1 MNKFRA
7 ALLTIGMMAA
17 VGVASAQTA
26 RQGPHLF
33 FTAEKVALLKQRIQ
47 ADTFIAA
54 NWNEILQQADG
65 VVQGGNAKG
74 KIDYLS
80 LVYLVTGKK
89 EYAEKIKM
97 HLLQLCSKPSWTD
110 PAMMQRDPLW
120 TSDLGTADN
129 CWVTAIGY
137 DAIRNTLTKE
147 ERHIIT
153 GGLVRMGIL
162 PALND
167 WIFPEKRIHS
177 LNSMGHNWWA
187 ACVGMAGVA
196 ALAILD
202 DEPRAAGWV
211 ETVNQAMIEWFSF
224 NGDELHF
231 KPKSWDEK
239 GAMYESVNYA
249 SFGVSEY
256 LFFRLAWENTYPGK
270 QAPVIPV
277 LDKVPGYF
285 THVAYPR
292 TGMLYSLNFGDGGMN
307 VIGERPVKLLYA
319 MGDHHPNN
327 LWYLSQIEKLQ
338 HKEGLSVNTPI
349 GITYQPDMRKAP
361 AVPDLPASEIFST
374 IGWATM
380 RDSWKKDATMLGVK
394 SGFTW
399 NHSHADANSFILFHK
414 GEAIIKDAGN
424 SGYGSD
430 EYAGYFFQ
438 SQAHNVIL
446 FNGQAQPTEQQ
457 YYGSPEKGHLSNLLD
472 GGHIKYI
479 LSDATGPTSKNF
491 TRNFRHYL
499 WLDKVILVIDD
510 VKTYN
515 TGKFEWLLHPGGE
528 ARKTGM
534 DISIQNNKAAVLVR
548 PLFPETLIQT
558 GYNHDFPEKMKLVEK
573 TAPQA
578 KDLTKTETYFSI
590 QYPEEVRQT
599 KFVTAIILKD
609 SVNDN
614 NIPQIER
621 IAEKDYI
628 GLRIRQSGKV
638 TNVYLNLLADGRKM
652 HLNSCNNIDGW
663 DTDAYLLAFTWPEHK
678 DTGKPEDLQDLFV
691 GYGSYVRK
699 EQKVV
704 YESLSKLTGIVSYEK
719 HKIAAY
725 FSGQPYAR
733 IGILADHAPDIFSL
747 NGRKTPVNHASSKF
761 TFLLKEPS

>member
-1 MNKFRA
+1 MNRVRA
-7 ALLTIGMMAA
+7 GLLIIGMVAA
-17 VGVASAQTA
+17 CCIASAQTGK
-26 RQGPHLF
+26 QGPHLF

-74 KIDYLS
+74 KIDYLA

-89 EYAEKIKM
+89 EYAGKIKEY
-97 HLLQLCSKPSWTD
+97 LLQLCSRPSWTD
-110 PAMMQRDPLW
+110 PSMMQRDPPW

-137 DAIRNTLTKE
+137 DAIRNVLTKE
-147 ERHIIT
+147 ERNIIT

-177 LNSMGHNWWA
+177 LNSMGHNWWS

-196 ALAILD
+196 ALAILE

-231 KPKSWDEK
+231 KPRSWDEK

-249 SFGVSEY
+249 AFGVSEY

-285 THVAYPR
+285 MHVAYPR
-292 TGMLYSLNFGDGGMN
+292 TGMLYSLNFGDGGMTAA
-307 VIGERPVKLLYA
+307 GERPVKLLYA
-319 MGDHHPNN
+319 MGDHHTNN
-327 LWYLSQIEKLQ
+327 LWYLSQIEKFQ
-338 HKEGLSVNTPI
+338 HREGLFVNTPI

-361 AVPDLPASEIFST
+361 AVPDLSTSEIFST
-374 IGWATM
+374 IGWASL
-380 RDSWKKDATMLGVK
+380 RNSWKKDATMLGVK
-394 SGFTW
+394 SGYTW

-414 GEAIIKDAGN
+414 GEAIIKDPGN

-430 EYAGYFFQ
+430 EYADYFFQ

-446 FNGQAQPTEQQ
+446 FNGQAQPAEQQ

-515 TGKFEWLLHPGGE
+515 TGKFEWLLHPGGD

-534 DISIQNNKAAVLVR
+534 DISIQNNNAAVLVR

-558 GYNHDFPEKMKLVEK
+558 GYNHDFPEKMKLVAR

-621 IAEKDYI
+621 ITAANYL

-652 HLNSCNNIDGW
+652 HLNSCNNMGGW
-663 DTDAYLLAFTWPEHK
+663 DTDAYLLALTWAENK

-699 EQKVV
+699 EQQVV
-704 YESLSKLTGIVSYEK
+704 YESLSKLSGIVSYGK
-719 HKIAAY
+719 NNIAAH

-733 IGILADHAPDIFSL
+733 IGIFSAREPGAFSL
-747 NGRKTPVNHASSKF
+747 NGKKTVINYQPSLF
-761 TFLLKEPS
+761 TFLLKEQ

>member
-1 MNKFRA
+1 MNTLRTSLLIICVIAAGIRA
-7 ALLTIGMMAA
+7 F
-17 VGVASAQTA
+17 AQSGKQ
-26 RQGPHLF
+26 RPPHLF
-33 FTAEKVALLKQRIQ
+33 FTEEKVALLKQRIQ
-47 ADTFIAA
+47 TDTFIAS
-54 NWNEILQQADG
+54 NWQEILQQADG
-65 VVQGGNAKG
+65 ALQGGSAKG
-74 KIDYLS
+74 KIDYLALS
-80 LVYLVTGKK
+80 YLVTGKK
-89 EYAEKIKM
+89 EYAGKIKEY
-97 HLLQLCSKPSWTD
+97 LLQLCSRPSWTD
-110 PAMMQRDPLW
+110 PAMMQRNPPW
-120 TSDLGTADN
+120 TADLGTADN

-137 DAIRNTLTKE
+137 DAIRGELTKE
-147 ERHIIT
+147 ERQTIT

-177 LNSMGHNWWA
+177 LNSMGHNWWS

-202 DEPRAAGWV
+202 EEPRAAGWV
-211 ETVNQAMIEWFSF
+211 ETINQAMIEWFSF

-249 SFGVSEY
+249 AFGVSEY

-277 LDKVPGYF
+277 LDKIPGYF
-285 THVAYPR
+285 MHVAYPR
-292 TGMLYSLNFGDGGMN
+292 DGMLYSLNFGDGGLN
-307 VIGERPVKLLYA
+307 AGGERPVKLLYA
-319 MGDHHPNN
+319 MGDHHANN
-327 LWYLSQIEKLQ
+327 LWYLSQVEKFQ
-338 HKEGLSVNTPI
+338 HREGLFVNTPI
-349 GITYQPDMRKAP
+349 GIAYQPDIRKAP
-361 AVPDLPASEIFST
+361 AVPDLPTSEIFST
-374 IGWATM
+374 IGWATL
-380 RDSWKKDATMLGVK
+380 RDSWKKNATMLGVK

-414 GEAIIKDAGN
+414 GEAIIKDPGN
-424 SGYGSD
+424 SWYGSN
-430 EYAGYFFQ
+430 EYADYFFQ
-438 SQAHNVIL
+438 SQAHNVML
-446 FNGQAQPTEQQ
+446 FNGQAQPVEQQ

-472 GGHIKYI
+472 GGYIKYI
-479 LSDATGPTSKNF
+479 LSDATGPTSRNF

-510 VKTYN
+510 VKTYE
-515 TGKFEWLLHPGGE
+515 TGKFEWLLHPGGT

-534 DISIQNNKAAVLVR
+534 DISIQQNNAAVLVR

-573 TAPQA
+573 TGPQA

-590 QYPEEVRQT
+590 QYPEEVKQT

-614 NIPQIER
+614 NIPEIER
-621 IAEKDYI
+621 IEAKDYL
-628 GLRIRQSGKV
+628 GVRIRQDGKV
-638 TNVYLNLLADGRKM
+638 TEVYLNLLADGRKM
-652 HLNSCNNIDGW
+652 HLNSCNNINGW
-663 DTDAYLLAFTWPEHK
+663 DTDAYLLAFTWAENRN
-678 DTGKPEDLQDLFV
+678 TGKPEEIQDLFV

-699 EQKVV
+699 EDKVI
-704 YESLSKLTGIVSYEK
+704 YESLSKLSGIISYGA
-719 HKIAAY
+719 HKIDAH

-733 IGILADHAPDIFSL
+733 IGVYSARPPAAFFL
-747 NGRKTPVNHASSKF
+747 NGKKTAVSYAHPQL
-761 TFLLKEPS
+761 TFLLNEP

>member
-1 MNKFRA
+1 MNKLRTN
-7 ALLTIGMMAA
+7 LLIIGII
-17 VGVASAQTA
+17 VSCIPVFAQSGK
-26 RQGPHLF
+26 QHPHLF
-33 FTAEKVALLKQRIQ
+33 FTEEKVALLKQRIQ
-47 ADTFIAA
+47 TDTFIAA
-54 NWNEILQQADG
+54 NWREILQQADG
-65 VVQGGNAKG
+65 VLQGGNAKG
-74 KIDYLS
+74 KIDYLALS
-80 LVYLVTGKK
+80 YLVTGKK
-89 EYAEKIKM
+89 EYAGKIKEY
-97 HLLQLCSKPSWTD
+97 LLQLCSRPSWTD
-110 PAMMQRDPLW
+110 ASMMQRNPPW

-137 DAIRNTLTKE
+137 DAIRSELTKE
-147 ERHIIT
+147 EKKIIT
-153 GGLVRMGIL
+153 GGVVRMGIL

-177 LNSMGHNWWA
+177 LNSMGHNWWS

-196 ALAILD
+196 ALAVLD

-211 ETVNQAMIEWFSF
+211 ETVNQSMIAWFSF
-224 NGDELHF
+224 NGDELQF

-249 SFGVSEY
+249 AFGVSEY

-285 THVAYPR
+285 MHVAYPR
-292 TGMLYSLNFGDGGMN
+292 DGMLYSLNFGDGGLSAA
-307 VIGERPVKLLYA
+307 GERPVKLLYA
-319 MGDHHPNN
+319 MGDHRSNN
-327 LWYLSQIEKLQ
+327 LWYLSLIEKFQ
-338 HKEGLSVNTPI
+338 HREGLFVNTPI

-361 AVPDLPASEIFST
+361 ALPDLPTSEIFST
-374 IGWATM
+374 IGWATL
-380 RDSWKKDATMLGVK
+380 RDSWKKNATMLGVK

-414 GEAIIKDAGN
+414 GEAIIKDPGN
-424 SGYGSD
+424 SGYGSN
-430 EYAGYFFQ
+430 EYADYFFQ

-446 FNGQAQPTEQQ
+446 FNGQAQPAEQQ
-457 YYGSPEKGHLSNLLD
+457 YYGSPERGHLSNLLD

-479 LSDATGPTSKNF
+479 LSDATGPTSRNF

-499 WLDKVILVIDD
+499 WLDKVILIIDD
-510 VKTYN
+510 VKTYD
-515 TGKFEWLLHPGGE
+515 TGKFEWLLHPGGA

-534 DISIQNNKAAVLVR
+534 DISIQQHNSAVLVR

-573 TAPQA
+573 TGPQA

-590 QYPEEVRQT
+590 QYPEEVKQT
-599 KFVTAIILKD
+599 KFITAIILKD

-621 IAEKDYI
+621 MEAKDYL
-628 GLRIRQSGKV
+628 GVRIRQYGKV
-638 TNVYLNLLADGRKM
+638 TDVYLNLLADGRKM
-652 HLNSCNNIDGW
+652 HLNSCNTINGW
-663 DTDAYLLAFTWPEHK
+663 DTDAYLLAFTWPENK
-678 DTGKPEDLQDLFV
+678 DNGNPEELQDLFV

-699 EQKVV
+699 EQKVI
-704 YESLSKLTGIVSYEK
+704 YESLSKLSGIVSYGK
-719 HKIAAY
+719 DNIDVH

-733 IGILADHAPDIFSL
+733 VGIYSARRPAAFSL
-747 NGRKTPVNHASSKF
+747 NGKKTAISYAHPQLAF
-761 TFLLKEPS
+761 ILKEP